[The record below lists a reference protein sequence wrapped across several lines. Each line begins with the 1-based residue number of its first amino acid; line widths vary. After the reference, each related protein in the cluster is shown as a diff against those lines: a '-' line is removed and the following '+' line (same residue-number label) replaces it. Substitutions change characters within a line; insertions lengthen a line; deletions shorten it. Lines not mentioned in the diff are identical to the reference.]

1 MLRRTPQSSS
11 QKTRG
16 LDLARAPRHAWG
28 IAPRRSFSG
37 CVIAAAALA
46 AVMLLPGKC
55 EARRHDSVADLQAK
69 IERETNPIK
78 RAKLQVR
85 LGRLEMS
92 QAAEAY
98 DHRRIQSGEALLSQ
112 STASM
117 ESAWSLLKSTG
128 RNPARKPDGFMQ
140 LEIGLREEARSL
152 TQLRRRVFYLNRG
165 PLDAALKALNAL
177 HAQVL
182 LGLFPGAAP
191 PGGSAA
197 PKAKMPAYQN
207 SSKGPPQ

>member
-1 MLRRTPQSSS
+1 MLHRTSLSSS
-11 QKTRG
+11 RKARG
-16 LDLARAPRHAWG
+16 LEFSRAPRG
-28 IAPRRSFSG
+28 FFSG

-46 AVMLLPGKC
+46 AVALLPRRC
-55 EARRHDSVADLQAK
+55 EARHHDSVSDLQAK
-69 IERETNPIK
+69 IGRESNPIK

-85 LGRLEMS
+85 LGRLEMT

-98 DHRRIQSGEALLSQ
+98 DHQRFQSGEALLSQ

-117 ESAWSLLKSTG
+117 ESAWSLLESTG

-152 TQLRRRVFYLNRG
+152 TELRRRVFYLNRE

-177 HAQVL
+177 HARVL

-191 PGGSAA
+191 PGGSAS
-197 PKAKMPAYQN
+197 PKAKLPAYQTPG
-207 SSKGPPQ
+207 KGAPQ